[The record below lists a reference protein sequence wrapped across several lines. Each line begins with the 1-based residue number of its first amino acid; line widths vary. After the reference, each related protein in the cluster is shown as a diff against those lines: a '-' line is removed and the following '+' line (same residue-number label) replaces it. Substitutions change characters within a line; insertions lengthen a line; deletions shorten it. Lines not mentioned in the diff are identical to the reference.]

1 MTVGSDKADGETMDQ
16 VKQIVWF
23 SDEESS
29 EIGQLGGKNA
39 SLGEMTRN
47 MRAQGIPV
55 PDGFAVTAGAYWM
68 FVDSNK
74 LRQPI
79 GAELQGIREQKL
91 SLAAGAKRIR
101 QMIARAKFPTAMGE
115 AIRTEYR
122 RLCERAHEPELDVAV
137 RSSATAE
144 DLPDATFAGQQET
157 FLNVRGEKNLLDA
170 VRGCFASLFT
180 DRAIVYRE
188 NHGFDH
194 MKCPVSRCSKNGAL

>member
-1 MTVGSDKADGETMDQ
+1 MDQ
-16 VKQIVWF
+16 TKQIVWF
-23 SDEESS
+23 SDEDSS
-29 EIGQLGGKNA
+29 QVGQLGGKNA

-101 QMIARAKFPTAMGE
+101 QDD
-115 AIRTEYR
+115 RTSEVSD
-122 RLCERAHEPELDVAV
+122 CN
-137 RSSATAE
+137 
-144 DLPDATFAGQQET
+144 G
-157 FLNVRGEKNLLDA
+157 RG
-170 VRGCFASLFT
+170 VTHR
-180 DRAIVYRE
+180 
-188 NHGFDH
+188 
-194 MKCPVSRCSKNGAL
+194 VSQAL